1 MSGKHLCQ
9 SRLSAAYISSNR
21 YMHII
26 LFYFRLFILFSPGLP
41 FTLTSLVL
49 HPAFIGLHPAFF
61 VLHPVLL
68 RSSSSFP
75 HPSSGLVPAFLHLSS
90 PFIRPSLSPF
100 PLFSLCFLSVIPVLF
115 LIISFALSPSF
126 QLSSPSFPARPG
138 IPVLSTVLPL
148 VFPTGFSPSFP
159 MFTLS
164 TIPFAP
170 PVIRSSRPR
179 HSRLDRESLA
189 ILNQSSLSS

>member
-9 SRLSAAYISSNR
+9 SRLSATYISSNR

-41 FTLTSLVL
+41 F
-49 HPAFIGLHPAFF
+49 IGL
-61 VLHPVLL
+61 
-68 RSSSSFP
+68 SSF
-75 HPSSGLVPAFLHLSS
+75 
-90 PFIRPSLSPF
+90 FIRPS
-100 PLFSLCFLSVIPVLF
+100 FSLSTVLSLLPLRHSGSLPHHFLCSP
-115 LIISFALSPSF
+115 PSF

-148 VFPTGFSPSFP
+148 IFPTGFSPSFP

-164 TIPFAP
+164 VIPFALP
-170 PVIRSSRPR
+170 RDSSSRLR
-179 HSRLDRESLA
+179 HSRLDRESLCHPEPVLLVTLSA
-189 ILNQSSLSS
+189 SEGSSPTDFSIIISKHTKI

>member
-41 FTLTSLVL
+41 FIRLSSHFIRPSSAFIRPSSGPPSLFLRPSLIL
-49 HPAFIGLHPAFF
+49 HPA
-61 VLHPVLL
+61 
-68 RSSSSFP
+68 FP

-90 PFIRPSLSPF
+90 PFTRPS
-100 PLFSLCFLSVIPVLF
+100 FSLSTVLSLLPPCHSLYS
-115 LIISFALSPSF
+115 LPIISTALSPSF

-138 IPVLSTVLPL
+138 IPCHQEPVLL
-148 VFPTGFSPSFP
+148 VILSASEGSSPTDFSIIISKH
-159 MFTLS
+159 TK
-164 TIPFAP
+164 I
-170 PVIRSSRPR
+170 
-179 HSRLDRESLA
+179 
-189 ILNQSSLSS
+189 

>member
-26 LFYFRLFILFSPGLP
+26 LFYFIFVYSFYFPQGYPS
-41 FTLTSLVL
+41 S
-49 HPAFIGLHPAFF
+49 AFIRL
-61 VLHPVLL
+61 
-68 RSSSSFP
+68 SSF
-75 HPSSGLVPAFLHLSS
+75 
-90 PFIRPSLSPF
+90 FIRPSFAHSTVLSLL
-100 PLFSLCFLSVIPVLF
+100 PLRHSLYSLP
-115 LIISFALSPSF
+115 IISTALSPSF
-126 QLSSPSFPARPG
+126 QFSSSSFPARPG

-148 VFPTGFSPSFP
+148 VFPTGLSPSFP

-164 TIPFAP
+164 TISFAP
-170 PVIRSSRPR
+170 PVIPALVSVIPGSHPR